1 MPTCYASR
9 HCRGRTLARSLLVST
24 DNAHG
29 LHPNFADRHD
39 ANHAPLLN
47 HGVVLKV
54 NANRRYA
61 STGEIGAIFRKLAT
75 EVEAPVQT
83 LVMRSDLACG
93 STIGPLTAAQIGVCT
108 LDVGGPQ

>member
-9 HCRGRTLARSLLVST
+9 HCRGRTLARPLLVST

-29 LHPNFADRHD
+29 LHPNFADRYD
-39 ANHAPLLN
+39 ANHASLLN

-61 STGEIGAIFRKLAT
+61 STGETGAIFRKLAT

-83 LVMRSDLACG
+83 FVMCSDLACG